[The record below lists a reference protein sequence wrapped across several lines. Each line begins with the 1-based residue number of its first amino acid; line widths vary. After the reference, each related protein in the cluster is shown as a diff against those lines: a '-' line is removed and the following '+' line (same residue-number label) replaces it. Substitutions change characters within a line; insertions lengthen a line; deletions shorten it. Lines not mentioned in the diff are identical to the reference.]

1 MNFIETNVYV
11 FQAGRTIYDPFSRT
25 ENWGLKTAAFAR
37 RVWNLKF
44 PSKATIQLLLTRKF

>member
-11 FQAGRTIYDPFSRT
+11 FQAGRTIYDHFSQT